1 MPRSVST
8 ACAIRSERAR
18 ARDYWCVRVSA
29 CRKKV
34 LGEAMLKSQQEKANP
49 GSTSM
54 DIDNDLSDPDK
65 YGGDDFNPDNY

>member
-1 MPRSVST
+1 M
-8 ACAIRSERAR
+8 
-18 ARDYWCVRVSA
+18 
-29 CRKKV
+29 

-54 DIDNDLSDPDK
+54 DIDKDLSDPDK